1 MKLSHGARGEFRMRL
16 IVLASLLLLAAAPA
30 ALAQDAR
37 GGDAAL
43 TYHWVRS
50 NTSAGECGC
59 FDLNGGGLSSSWE
72 FYPRIAAVAEISA
85 ENATGVFATKKSLTL
100 TSYLAGARYWLPQ
113 PWPSGAHSPEPF
125 AQVLL
130 GAVHAGGGIA
140 GTGDGAYSF
149 ATRIGGGLDLPL
161 NSRFSL
167 RLIQVDYYLTHSV
180 NAANDHQNNLL
191 VGAGIVFRWSRAK

>member
-1 MKLSHGARGEFRMRL
+1 MRL
-16 IVLASLLLLAAAPA
+16 LVLTTLLLLAAVPA
-30 ALAQDAR
+30 ALAQDSH

-59 FDLNGGGLSSSWE
+59 FDLNGGGLSGSWE
-72 FYPRIAAVAEISA
+72 FHPRFAAVAEISA
-85 ENATGVFATKKSLTL
+85 ENATGALATKKSLTL
-100 TSYLAGARYWLPQ
+100 VSYLAGARYWLPQ
-113 PWPSGAHSPEPF
+113 PWPSGTHSPQPF

-149 ATRIGGGLDLPL
+149 ATRIGGGLDLPM

-167 RLIQVDYYLTHSV
+167 RLIQIDYYLTHSV
-180 NAANDHQNNLL
+180 NATNNHQNNLL
-191 VGAGIVFRWSRAK
+191 VAAGIVFRWPRAK

>member
-1 MKLSHGARGEFRMRL
+1 MRW
-16 IVLASLLLLAAAPA
+16 IVLATLLLLAAAPA
-30 ALAQDAR
+30 ALAQDQDAVHS
-37 GGDAAL
+37 DAAL

-59 FDLNGGGLSSSWE
+59 FDLNGGGLSGSWE
-72 FYPRIAAVAEISA
+72 FHPRIAAVAETSA
-85 ENATGVFATKKSLTL
+85 ENATGALPTKKSLTL
-100 TSYLAGARYWLPQ
+100 VSYLAGARYWLPQ
-113 PWPSGAHSPEPF
+113 PWPGGAHSPQPF

-149 ATRIGGGLDLPL
+149 ATRIGGGLDLPV
-161 NSRFSL
+161 NSHFAF

-180 NAANDHQNNLL
+180 NAANNHQNNLL
-191 VGAGIVFRWSRAK
+191 VGAGIAFRWSRAK

>member
-1 MKLSHGARGEFRMRL
+1 MRL

-30 ALAQDAR
+30 ARAQDQDAVH
-37 GGDAAL
+37 GDAAL

-59 FDLNGGGLSSSWE
+59 FNLNGGGLSGSWE
-72 FYPRIAAVAEISA
+72 FHPRIAAVAEISA
-85 ENATGVFATKKSLTL
+85 ENATGVLADNKSLTL

-149 ATRIGGGLDLPL
+149 ATRIGGGLDLPVT
-161 NSRFSL
+161 SRFEL

-180 NAANDHQNNLL
+180 NATNDHQNNLL
-191 VGAGIVFRWSRAK
+191 VGAGIVFRWSRGK

>member
-1 MKLSHGARGEFRMRL
+1 MRS

-30 ALAQDAR
+30 ALAQDTPD
-37 GGDAAL
+37 GDAAL

-59 FDLNGGGLSSSWE
+59 FNLNGGGLSGSWE
-72 FYPRIAAVAEISA
+72 FHPRIAAVAEISA
-85 ENATGVFATKKSLTL
+85 ENATRVLADNKSLTL
-100 TSYLAGARYWLPQ
+100 VSYLAGARYWLPQ

-149 ATRIGGGLDLPL
+149 ATRIGAGLDLPL
-161 NSRFSL
+161 NSRFAL
-167 RLIQVDYYLTHSV
+167 RVIQIDYYLTHSV
-180 NAANDHQNNLL
+180 NATNNHQNNLL
-191 VGAGIVFRWSRAK
+191 VAAGVVFRWPRAK

>member
-1 MKLSHGARGEFRMRL
+1 MRL

-30 ALAQDAR
+30 AFAQDAP
-37 GGDAAL
+37 GGDVAL

-59 FDLNGGGLSSSWE
+59 FNLNGGGISGSWE
-72 FYPRIAAVAEISA
+72 FHPRIAAVAEISA
-85 ENATGVFATKKSLTL
+85 ENATGALATKKSLTL

-113 PWPSGAHSPEPF
+113 PWPSGAHSPQPF

-149 ATRIGGGLDLPL
+149 ATRIGGGLDLPVTSHL
-161 NSRFSL
+161 AF
-167 RLIQVDYYLTHSV
+167 RLIQIDYYLTHSV
-180 NAANDHQNNLL
+180 NAANNHQNNLL
-191 VGAGIVFRWSRAK
+191 VATGVVFRWHRAK

>member
-1 MKLSHGARGEFRMRL
+1 MRS

-30 ALAQDAR
+30 ALAQGAP

-59 FDLNGGGLSSSWE
+59 FDLNGGGVSASWQ
-72 FYPRIAAVAEISA
+72 FHPRIAAVAEISA
-85 ENATGVFATKKSLTL
+85 ENATGVLATKKSLTL

-113 PWPSGAHSPEPF
+113 PWPSGAHSPQPF
-125 AQVLL
+125 AQLLL

-140 GTGDGAYSF
+140 ATGDGAYSF

-161 NSRFSL
+161 NSRFAL
-167 RLIQVDYYLTHSV
+167 RLIQIDYYLTHSV
-180 NAANDHQNNLL
+180 NATNNHQNNLL
-191 VGAGIVFRWSRAK
+191 VAAGIVFRWPRTK